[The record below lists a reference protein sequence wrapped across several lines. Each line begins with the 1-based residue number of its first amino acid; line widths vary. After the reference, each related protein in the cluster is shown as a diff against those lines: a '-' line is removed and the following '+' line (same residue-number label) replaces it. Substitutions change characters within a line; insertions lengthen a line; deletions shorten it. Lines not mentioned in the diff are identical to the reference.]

1 MPHVKA
7 NDVEIYYELGGPAD
21 APVVMLS
28 NSLGTRLEM
37 WDPQVPALAERYRVL
52 RYDSRGHGRSDA
64 PPGPYSIAMLGEDA
78 RALLDAL
85 GIANVHFC
93 GLSKGGMVGQ
103 WLAAHH
109 GDRLLSL
116 TLCATASRMAP
127 AELWNQRIE
136 QSVREGMSSLVDG
149 VTERWFTAGYR
160 ATPRPE
166 IEQVRAM
173 ILATSPRGYGA
184 CCAAI
189 RDMDQSEAVRSIRT
203 PTLIVA
209 GADDPATT
217 IDVMRDLHERI
228 RGSRFVEISQ
238 AAHLLNIE
246 QAERFNETLTGF
258 LDAKHGTER

>member
-1 MPHVKA
+1 MPDAKA
-7 NDVEIYYELGGPAD
+7 NDIEIYYELSGPAD

-37 WDPQVPALAERYRVL
+37 WDPQMPALTGRYRVL

-85 GIANVHFC
+85 GIASVHFC

-103 WLAAHH
+103 WLGSHH
-109 GDRLLSL
+109 GDRLVSL
-116 TLCATASRMAP
+116 ILCATASRMAP

-136 QSVREGMSSLVDG
+136 QRAREGMAAVVDG
-149 VTERWFTAGYR
+149 GTERWFTAGYR

-166 IEQVRAM
+166 IDEVRAM
-173 ILATSPRGYGA
+173 ILATSPQGYGA

-189 RDMDQSEAVRSIRT
+189 RDMDQSEAIPAIRT

-217 IDVMRDLHERI
+217 VEVMRDLHERI
-228 RGSRFVEISQ
+228 PGSRFVQIPQ
-238 AAHLLNIE
+238 AAHLLNI
-246 QAERFNETLTGF
+246 
-258 LDAKHGTER
+258 

>member
-1 MPHVKA
+1 MPHAEA
-7 NDVEIYYELGGPAD
+7 NGIRIYYELSGATN

-37 WDPQVPALAERYRVL
+37 WDPQMEALAERYRLL

-64 PPGPYSIAMLGEDA
+64 PPGPYSLGMLGEDA

-103 WLAAHH
+103 WLGSHH

-116 TLCATASRMAP
+116 TLCATAPRLGP

-136 QSVREGMSSLVDG
+136 QSARDGMASLVDG
-149 VTERWFTAGYR
+149 VTERWFTISYR

-166 IEQVRAM
+166 IDQVRAM
-173 ILATSPRGYGA
+173 ILATSPHGYGA

-217 IDVMRDLHERI
+217 VEVMRSLHERI
-228 RGSRFVEISQ
+228 PGSRFVEIPQ

-246 QAERFNETLTGF
+246 QAERFNRTLTSF
-258 LDAKHGTER
+258 LAAQSQD

>member
-1 MPHVKA
+1 MPHATA
-7 NDVEIYYELGGPAD
+7 NHIEIYYELSGPVG
-21 APVVMLS
+21 APVVMPS

-37 WDPQVPALAERYRVL
+37 WDPQMPALVERYRVL

-64 PPGPYSIAMLGEDA
+64 PPGPYSVAMLGGDA
-78 RALLDAL
+78 LALLDTL
-85 GIANVHFC
+85 GIAQVHFC

-103 WLAAHH
+103 WLGAHH
-109 GDRLLSL
+109 GDRLVSL
-116 TLCATASRMAP
+116 TLCATAARLGP

-136 QSVREGMSSLVDG
+136 QSAREGMASLVDG

-160 ATPRPE
+160 ATPRRE

-173 ILATSPRGYGA
+173 ILATSPQGYGA

-189 RDMDQSEAVRSIRT
+189 RDMDQSEAIRSIRT

-209 GADDPATT
+209 GADDPATM

-228 RGSRFVEISQ
+228 LGSRFVEISQ

-246 QAERFNETLTGF
+246 QAERFNRTLTSF
-258 LDAKHGTER
+258 LAAPSRD

>member
-1 MPHVKA
+1 MPHAKA
-7 NDVEIYYELGGPAD
+7 NGIEIYYELSGPAD

-37 WDPQVPALAERYRVL
+37 WEPQMAALTERYRVL
-52 RYDSRGHGRSDA
+52 RYDSRGHGRSGA

-78 RALLDAL
+78 LALLDAL
-85 GIANVHFC
+85 GIASVHFC

-103 WLAAHH
+103 WLASHH
-109 GDRLLSL
+109 GERLVSL
-116 TLCATASRMAP
+116 TLCATAARLGP

-136 QSVREGMSSLVDG
+136 QSAREGMAALVDG
-149 VTERWFTAGYR
+149 VTERWFTAAFR

-173 ILATSPRGYGA
+173 ILATSPQGYGG

-189 RDMDQSEAVRSIRT
+189 RDMDQSEAIRAIRT

-209 GADDPATT
+209 GADDPATPPE
-217 IDVMRDLHERI
+217 VMRDLHERI
-228 RGSRFVEISQ
+228 PGSRFVEISE

-246 QAERFNETLTGF
+246 QAGRFNRALTSF
-258 LDAKHGTER
+258 LAAQSRD

>member
-1 MPHVKA
+1 
-7 NDVEIYYELGGPAD
+7 
-21 APVVMLS
+21 MLS

-37 WDPQVPALAERYRVL
+37 WDPQMPALTEGCRVL

-85 GIANVHFC
+85 GIATVHFC

-103 WLAAHH
+103 WLGTHH
-109 GDRLLSL
+109 GGRLASL
-116 TLCATASRMAP
+116 TLCATAARLGP

-136 QSVREGMSSLVDG
+136 QSARDGMVSLVDG

-173 ILATSPRGYGA
+173 ILATSPQGYGG

-189 RDMDQSEAVRSIRT
+189 RDMDQSEAIRSIRT

-217 IDVMRDLHERI
+217 VDLMRDLHERI
-228 RGSRFVEISQ
+228 PGSRFVQIPQ

-246 QAERFNETLTGF
+246 QPGRFNRTLTGF
-258 LDAKHGTER
+258 LAAQSRD